1 MKMGTLTLTVIFF
14 VLAGPFAH
22 AEATI
27 EGPFAISADTRVQ
40 GSNPPS
46 NSTSSQTTGER
57 KTLHKKC
64 VQAGD
69 RLDRSAAAMVPGRTW
84 TWQLDSERSR
94 EHLDE
99 LLRDL
104 KAFRDAD
111 VAFEASL
118 SPEQRSKFNS
128 HFTAT
133 YELFQHLERDA
144 QSLDDELRKGYP
156 TRWHV
161 ANDVSDMRKEIHHW
175 RKLHQRLADDL
186 GLT

>member
-1 MKMGTLTLTVIFF
+1 MNMGTLTVTVIFF
-14 VLAGPFAH
+14 ALAGPFAH

-27 EGPFAISADTRVQ
+27 EGTAAISSDAPV
-40 GSNPPS
+40 S
-46 NSTSSQTTGER
+46 NSKPLSNSNSPQTTGEQEA
-57 KTLHKKC
+57 LHKKC
-64 VQAGD
+64 VQAGE
-69 RLDRSAAAMVPGRTW
+69 RLDRNAAAMVPGRTW

-133 YELFQHLERDA
+133 HELFQHLERDA
-144 QSLDDELRKGYP
+144 QSLDNELRQGYP

-161 ANDVSDMRKEIHHW
+161 ANDVSEMRKEIQRW